1 MSGLLLIII
10 VILLGAEA
18 QVLIIL
24 QWNLH
29 NKWSAVCG
37 AREFYYKITKS
48 GDIKT
53 DVWWDA

>member
-37 AREFYYKITKS
+37 AREF
-48 GDIKT
+48 
-53 DVWWDA
+53 

>member
-29 NKWSAVCG
+29 NKWSAVYVVCG
-37 AREFYYKITKS
+37 AREF
-48 GDIKT
+48 
-53 DVWWDA
+53 